1 MRIDRFA
8 ERIKTASLKE
18 QRLITVSRFILV
30 LALCSLFLTP
40 TRAQS
45 NVTYTL
51 KVGTT
56 GKVALLD
63 TFPEVFAAEK
73 VNICLD
79 RLRLLDRDAVRP
91 ASPVRPSSGL
101 LDSLDFVFADGPDE
115 ALWAWGDSVYSYTD
129 EANIAWALWRNK
141 KEIKNRTQRVLVANA
156 RNAFEEYVRQR
167 TDTSSHSTAWLG
179 WLLAG
184 LLLMAGII
192 YAITIVVQRRKE
204 KDLSSVEQETLR
216 RKRMGLRRHYG
227 SQLYLWLLLLVLYA
241 PIALIA
247 VFSFTKSKI
256 LGNWTGFS
264 FDLYVNLFSGRADA
278 GLNSAIWYTLI
289 IALIAAVFSTLL
301 GTLAAIGIY
310 NMRARQRKVV
320 SFLNSVPMINPD
332 IITGISLFLLF
343 VALGMSQGLATVC
356 IAHVVFC
363 TPYVVLSVLPRLS
376 RMNPNT
382 YEAALDLGAT
392 PAQALRMVML
402 PELWPGMLSGFILA
416 LTLSVDD
423 FGVTFFT
430 KGSGGLETLSTFI
443 YSDARKGGL
452 TPELRPLF
460 TLILL
465 VMLIALIII
474 NIRKN
479 KQQEK

>member
-1 MRIDRFA
+1 MRKYSI
-8 ERIKTASLKE
+8 
-18 QRLITVSRFILV
+18 ILFLM
-30 LALCSLFLTP
+30 LALGAS
-40 TRAQS
+40 AQS
-45 NVTYTL
+45 NIHHDLRVAATATN
-51 KVGTT
+51 
-56 GKVALLD
+56 ALLD
-63 TFPEVFAAEK
+63 TFPDTYASEKINISLRNDEYALLENHSALDTFDILFAHKYYPQA
-73 VNICLD
+73 
-79 RLRLLDRDAVRP
+79 A
-91 ASPVRPSSGL
+91 
-101 LDSLDFVFADGPDE
+101 
-115 ALWAWGDSVYSYTD
+115 AWGDSIYSYTD
-129 EANIAWALWRNK
+129 TEGCHWTIWQNNK
-141 KEIKNRTQRVLVANA
+141 AIKNRSQRVLVSNA
-156 RNAFEEYVRQR
+156 QEAMLMYVTIHTQQESRVV
-167 TDTSSHSTAWLG
+167 AWLG
-179 WLLAG
+179 WVMAV
-184 LLLMAGII
+184 LLLIAGFV
-192 YAITIVVQRRKE
+192 YALFTWRARKAE
-204 KDLSSVEQETLR
+204 KDLPSVEQERLR
-216 RKRMGLRRHYG
+216 RKRNDNKRHYG

-247 VFSFTKSKI
+247 VFSFTESKV

-264 FDLYVNLFSGRADA
+264 FDLYLNLFSGKADA
-278 GLNSAIWYTLI
+278 GLNSAIIYTLL
-289 IALIAAVFSTLL
+289 IALIAAVCSTIL

-310 NMRARQRKVV
+310 NMRAKQRKAV

-343 VALGMSQGLATVC
+343 VALGISQGLATVC

-402 PELWPGMLSGFILA
+402 PELWPGMVSGFILA

-460 TLILL
+460 TIILL
-465 VMLIALIII
+465 VMLTVLVFI
-474 NIRKN
+474 NLRERKL
-479 KQQEK
+479 KK

>member
-1 MRIDRFA
+1 MRTH
-8 ERIKTASLKE
+8 TA
-18 QRLITVSRFILV
+18 
-30 LALCSLFLTP
+30 
-40 TRAQS
+40 
-45 NVTYTL
+45 
-51 KVGTT
+51 
-56 GKVALLD
+56 VAKRRMGWLW
-63 TFPEVFAAEK
+63 
-73 VNICLD
+73 
-79 RLRLLDRDAVRP
+79 
-91 ASPVRPSSGL
+91 
-101 LDSLDFVFADGPDE
+101 FVF
-115 ALWAWGDSVYSYTD
+115 
-129 EANIAWALWRNK
+129 
-141 KEIKNRTQRVLVANA
+141 
-156 RNAFEEYVRQR
+156 
-167 TDTSSHSTAWLG
+167 
-179 WLLAG
+179 AG
-184 LLLMAGII
+184 LLLLAGVV
-192 YAITIVVQRRKE
+192 YGCYIVYQRRAE
-204 KDLSSVEQETLR
+204 KKLTAVEQETLR
-216 RKRMGLRRHYG
+216 RKRMGMRRHYG
-227 SQLYLWLLLLVLYA
+227 SQLYRWLLLIVLYA

-264 FDLYVNLFSGRADA
+264 MDLYVNLFTGKADA
-278 GLNSAIWYTLI
+278 GLNSAIWYTVV
-289 IALIAAVFSTLL
+289 IALIAAVVSTLL

-402 PELWPGMLSGFILA
+402 PELWPGMLSGFVLA

-460 TLILL
+460 TIILL
-465 VMLIALIII
+465 VMLTILIYI
-474 NIRKN
+474 NLHN
-479 KQQEK
+479 SKQEEK

>member
-1 MRIDRFA
+1 MRQF
-8 ERIKTASLKE
+8 KLVV
-18 QRLITVSRFILV
+18 LGILGILGV
-30 LALCSLFLTP
+30 LGSPLS
-40 TRAQS
+40 AQS
-45 NVTYTL
+45 NVTYEL

-56 GKVALLD
+56 GENTLLAE
-63 TFPEVFAAEK
+63 FPESYAGEK
-73 VNICLD
+73 ININVQCTMYNEQTADSFDFIFSSMNQPNLAD
-79 RLRLLDRDAVRP
+79 RF
-91 ASPVRPSSGL
+91 
-101 LDSLDFVFADGPDE
+101 DSI
-115 ALWAWGDSVYSYTD
+115 YSYTD
-129 EANIAWALWRNK
+129 EAQVAWTVWQSK
-141 KEIKNRTQRVLVANA
+141 KEIKNRNRRVMAQNA
-156 RNAFEEYVRQR
+156 YKTFGGYVRMHTAEAQR
-167 TDTSSHSTAWLG
+167 SRGWIWWLF
-179 WLLAG
+179 AG
-184 LLLMAGII
+184 LLLVGTSLYGGWIF
-192 YAITIVVQRRKE
+192 YERRKE
-204 KDLSSVEQETLR
+204 KSLTAVEQETLR

-227 SQLYLWLLLLVLYA
+227 SQLYLWLLLIILYA

-264 FDLYVNLFSGRADA
+264 MDLYVNLFTGKADA
-278 GLNSAIWYTLI
+278 GLNSAIWYTVV
-289 IALIAAVFSTLL
+289 IALVAAVVSTIL

-310 NMRARQRKVV
+310 NMRARSRKAV
-320 SFLNSVPMINPD
+320 SLLNSVPMINPD

-343 VALGMSQGLATVC
+343 VALGMRQGLATVC

-460 TLILL
+460 TIILL
-465 VMLIALIII
+465 VMLIALIVI
-474 NIRKN
+474 NIRN
-479 KQQEK
+479 TKQEEK

>member
-1 MRIDRFA
+1 MRFKISALLLLF
-8 ERIKTASLKE
+8 SLS
-18 QRLITVSRFILV
+18 VF
-30 LALCSLFLTP
+30 
-40 TRAQS
+40 AQS
-45 NVTYTL
+45 NLTYEL

-56 GKVALLD
+56 AENTLLSQ
-63 TFPEVFAAEK
+63 FPESYAGEK
-73 VNICLD
+73 VNVKLKVES
-79 RLRLLDRDAVRP
+79 LE
-91 ASPVRPSSGL
+91 SS
-101 LDSLDFVFADGPDE
+101 DLDFVFTSEMLPPVDHF
-115 ALWAWGDSVYSYTD
+115 DSIYSYTD
-129 EANIAWALWRNK
+129 ESDVQWTVWQSN
-141 KEIKNRTQRVLVANA
+141 KEIKNRAQRVLVANA
-156 RNAFEEYVRQR
+156 YQTFDQYVRE
-167 TDTSSHSTAWLG
+167 HTAVAKRNTG
-179 WLLAG
+179 WIWFVFAG
-184 LLLMAGII
+184 LLFIAGIA
-192 YAITIVVQRRKE
+192 YACWIVYQRRAE
-204 KDLSSVEQETLR
+204 KKLSSVEQETLR

-264 FDLYVNLFSGRADA
+264 LDLYVNLFTGKADA
-278 GLNSAIWYTLI
+278 GLNSAIWYTVI
-289 IALIAAVFSTLL
+289 IALVAAVCSTIL

-310 NMRARQRKVV
+310 NMRARQRKIV
-320 SFLNSVPMINPD
+320 SLMNSVPMINPD

-343 VALGMSQGLATVC
+343 VALGFSQGLATVC

-460 TLILL
+460 TIILL
-465 VMLIALIII
+465 VMLSVLIYI
-474 NIRKN
+474 NIRN
-479 KQQEK
+479 SKQEEK